1 MSKGSRP
8 RPYSVSQKQ
17 FGNNYDAI
25 FRKDKEMQ
33 VRVAEQGKKFGSCGC
48 GRSPTGNCIGWH
60 GLTEEAFKQ
69 KLAEYQ
75 SKQLDEANKGN

>member
-8 RPYSVSQKQ
+8 RPYSVSQHQ

-33 VRVAEQGKKFGSCGC
+33 VRVSEKIGSCGC

-69 KLAEYQ
+69 KLEEYQ
-75 SKQLDEANKGN
+75 LKQLNETNKGN